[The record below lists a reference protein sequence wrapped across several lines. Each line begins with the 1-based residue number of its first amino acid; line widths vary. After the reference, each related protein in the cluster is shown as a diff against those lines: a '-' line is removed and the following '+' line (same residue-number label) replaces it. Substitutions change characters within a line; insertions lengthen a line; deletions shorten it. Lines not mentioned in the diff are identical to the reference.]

1 MNKLEANSLL
11 DFYGVPLTEKQQQ
24 ITEYY
29 FREDYSLQEIAEI
42 TNVSRSAVH
51 DTIRRCEKELQAYE
65 DKLHLGAQFRNA
77 RKILEDLSEE
87 IREAGDIPEEKRGQ
101 LMASVRELQET
112 IG

>member
-11 DFYGVPLTEKQQQ
+11 DFYGVLLTEKQQQ

-65 DKLHLGAQFRNA
+65 DKLHLYASWRKRMKLYEQIRA
-77 RKILEDLSEE
+77 RGDDEISRLLDLCIDTEN
-87 IREAGDIPEEKRGQ
+87 D
-101 LMASVRELQET
+101 
-112 IG
+112 